1 MTSGRSVVN
10 LSFVKFRTYKNT
22 ELNVS
27 EVGFG
32 LWTIST
38 GWWGNFT
45 EGEAIALMHKAF
57 DLGITLFDAADT
69 YGNGLSEE
77 LIAKAFP
84 NQRDEIVIATK
95 VGYDFVHH
103 GEARGRGQREIPQ
116 DFSPEA
122 IIRATD
128 AALKRL
134 KTDRIDLL
142 QLHNIRMEQVYDDA
156 LWKTLEKIKSEGK
169 VRYYGIALGPAI
181 GWLYEGVNSIR
192 ERELTSVQHIY
203 NMLEQHPGRAFH
215 DAATEAG
222 KNTMFL
228 IRVTHSSGM
237 LEGKYTAETKFPPT
251 DHRSHRPRSWLLN
264 GVKKVEQLRFLE
276 NAERTL
282 GQAALQWL
290 LADDRVAST
299 LPNIYNEEQLVE
311 FAKAPDTAPLTS
323 DDMAKI
329 EELYSANFGIE
340 EEPPKFKGTME
351 LPKETGSRIDTNFTE
366 FTRIFQGGLNQ
377 VCEIR
382 ANTRIR
388 VSNLIRL
395 VPRPVRRGGFR
406 VDLDRAAANGRRSS
420 DLCTRL

>member
-1 MTSGRSVVN
+1 MR
-10 LSFVKFRTYKNT
+10 FRTYKDT
-22 ELNVS
+22 DLTVS

-45 EGEAIALMHKAF
+45 EGEAI
-57 DLGITLFDAADT
+57 
-69 YGNGLSEE
+69 
-77 LIAKAFP
+77 
-84 NQRDEIVIATK
+84 
-95 VGYDFVHH
+95 
-103 GEARGRGQREIPQ
+103 GRGQREIPQ
-116 DFSPEA
+116 DFSPDA
-122 IIRATD
+122 IMRATD

-156 LWKTLEKIKSEGK
+156 LWKTLEKLRSGGK

-181 GWLYEGVNSIR
+181 GWLYEGVNCIR
-192 ERELTSVQHIY
+192 ERDITSVQHIY

-215 DAATEAG
+215 DAATEAD
-222 KNTMFL
+222 KDTMFL

-276 NAERTL
+276 NSQRTL

-299 LPNIYNEEQLVE
+299 LPNIYNEAQLVE
-311 FAKAPDTAPLTS
+311 FAKAPDTPLLTK
-323 DDMAKI
+323 DDMVRI
-329 EELYSANFGIE
+329 DELYSNNFGIE

-351 LPKETGSRIDTNFTE
+351 LAG
-366 FTRIFQGGLNQ
+366 
-377 VCEIR
+377 
-382 ANTRIR
+382 
-388 VSNLIRL
+388 
-395 VPRPVRRGGFR
+395 
-406 VDLDRAAANGRRSS
+406 AA
-420 DLCTRL
+420 TV

>member
-1 MTSGRSVVN
+1 MSKFWPMR
-10 LSFVKFRTYKNT
+10 FRTYKNT
-22 ELNVS
+22 DLTVS

-45 EGEAIALMHKAF
+45 EDEAIDLMHKAF
-57 DLGITLFDAADT
+57 DLGVTLFDAADT

-122 IIRATD
+122 VTRATD

-156 LWKTLEKIKSEGK
+156 LWKTLEKLKIGGK
-169 VRYYGIALGPAI
+169 VRYYGVALGPAI
-181 GWLYEGVNSIR
+181 GWLYEGVNCIR
-192 ERELTSVQHIY
+192 ERDVTSVQHIY
-203 NMLEQHPGRAFH
+203 NMLEQHPGHAFH

-222 KNTMFL
+222 KDTMFL

-237 LEGKYTAETKFPPT
+237 LEGKYSSETKFPPT

-264 GVKKVEQLRFLE
+264 GIKKVEQLRFLE

-299 LPNIYNEEQLVE
+299 LPNIYDEEQLVE

-329 EELYSANFGIE
+329 EGLYSDNFGVE

-351 LPKETGSRIDTNFTE
+351 LAE
-366 FTRIFQGGLNQ
+366 
-377 VCEIR
+377 
-382 ANTRIR
+382 
-388 VSNLIRL
+388 
-395 VPRPVRRGGFR
+395 
-406 VDLDRAAANGRRSS
+406 AA
-420 DLCTRL
+420 T

>member
-1 MTSGRSVVN
+1 MR
-10 LSFVKFRTYKNT
+10 LRTYKNSDLT
-22 ELNVS
+22 VS

-45 EGEAIALMHKAF
+45 EGEAITLMHKAF

-95 VGYDFVHH
+95 VGYDFVNY
-103 GEARGRGQREIPQ
+103 GQTRGRGQREIPQ

-122 IIRATD
+122 ITRATD

-142 QLHNIRMEQVYDDA
+142 QLHNIRMEQVYNDA
-156 LWKTLEKIKSEGK
+156 LWTTLEKLKTTGK
-169 VRYYGIALGPAI
+169 IRYYGMALGPAI
-181 GWLYEGVNSIR
+181 GWLYEGVNCIR
-192 ERELTSVQHIY
+192 ERDITSVQHIY
-203 NMLEQHPGRAFH
+203 NMLEQHPGRAIH
-215 DAATEAG
+215 DAATDAG
-222 KNTMFL
+222 KDTMFL

-264 GVKKVEQLRFLE
+264 GTKKVEQLRFLE
-276 NAERTL
+276 NSRRTL

-311 FAKAPDTAPLTS
+311 FAKAPDTPPLTA
-323 DDMAKI
+323 DDVAKI
-329 EELYSANFGIE
+329 EELYSNNFGIE
-340 EEPPKFKGTME
+340 EAPPKFKGTME
-351 LPKETGSRIDTNFTE
+351 LSKET
-366 FTRIFQGGLNQ
+366 
-377 VCEIR
+377 
-382 ANTRIR
+382 
-388 VSNLIRL
+388 
-395 VPRPVRRGGFR
+395 
-406 VDLDRAAANGRRSS
+406 AAA
-420 DLCTRL
+420 

>member
-1 MTSGRSVVN
+1 MR
-10 LSFVKFRTYKNT
+10 FRTYKNT
-22 ELNVS
+22 DLTVS

-84 NQRDEIVIATK
+84 DQRDEIVIATK

-103 GEARGRGQREIPQ
+103 GQARGRGQREIPQ

-122 IIRATD
+122 VLCATD
-128 AALKRL
+128 AALSRL

-156 LWKTLEKIKSEGK
+156 LWTTLEQLKAAGK
-169 VRYYGIALGPAI
+169 VRYFGIALGPAI
-181 GWLYEGVNSIR
+181 GWLYEGTNCIR
-192 ERELTSVQHIY
+192 ERDVTSVQHIF

-215 DAATEAG
+215 DAATEAV
-222 KNTMFL
+222 KDTMFL

-237 LEGKYTAETKFPPT
+237 LEGKYTPETVFPAT

-264 GVKKVEQLRFLE
+264 GIKKVEQLRFLE
-276 NAERTL
+276 NSDRTL

-290 LADDRVAST
+290 LADARVAST

-311 FAKAPDTAPLTS
+311 FARAPDTPPLT
-323 DDMAKI
+323 DEQMAKI
-329 EELYSANFGIE
+329 EELYSDNFGIE
-340 EEPPKFKGTME
+340 EDPPKFKGTME
-351 LPKETGSRIDTNFTE
+351 LPKET
-366 FTRIFQGGLNQ
+366 
-377 VCEIR
+377 
-382 ANTRIR
+382 
-388 VSNLIRL
+388 
-395 VPRPVRRGGFR
+395 
-406 VDLDRAAANGRRSS
+406 AAA
-420 DLCTRL
+420 

>member
-1 MTSGRSVVN
+1 MR
-10 LSFVKFRTYKNT
+10 FRTYKNT
-22 ELNVS
+22 DLKVS

-45 EGEAIALMHKAF
+45 EGESIALMHKAF

-116 DFSPEA
+116 DFSPDA

-156 LWKTLEKIKSEGK
+156 LWKTLQKLKSEGK

-181 GWLYEGVNSIR
+181 GWLYEGLNSIR
-192 ERELTSVQHIY
+192 ERERDLTSVQHIY

-222 KNTMFL
+222 KDTMFL

-237 LEGKYTAETKFPPT
+237 LEGKYTAETTFSPT

-264 GVKKVEQLRFLE
+264 GIKKVEKLRFLE
-276 NAERTL
+276 KSDRTL

-290 LADDRVAST
+290 LVDNRVAST

-311 FAKAPDTAPLTS
+311 FAKAPDTPPLTS

-329 EELYSANFGIE
+329 EELYSDNFGVE
-340 EEPPKFKGTME
+340 EEPAKFKGTME
-351 LPKETGSRIDTNFTE
+351 LPKET
-366 FTRIFQGGLNQ
+366 
-377 VCEIR
+377 
-382 ANTRIR
+382 
-388 VSNLIRL
+388 
-395 VPRPVRRGGFR
+395 
-406 VDLDRAAANGRRSS
+406 AAA
-420 DLCTRL
+420 